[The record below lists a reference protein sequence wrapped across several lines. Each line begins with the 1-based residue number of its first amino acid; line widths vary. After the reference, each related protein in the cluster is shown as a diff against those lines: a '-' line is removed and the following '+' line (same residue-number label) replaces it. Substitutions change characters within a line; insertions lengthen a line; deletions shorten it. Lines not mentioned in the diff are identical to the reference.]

1 MEVIRIFTYIC
12 ITKQPVKKM
21 AHIKTENNKRKAG
34 RPQLEKT
41 KVVSL
46 RIRESVYDALKE
58 KYSKNW
64 MSLFQDFLRVY
75 KVFEDEQGNLKL
87 K

>member
-1 MEVIRIFTYIC
+1 
-12 ITKQPVKKM
+12 M
-21 AHIKTENNKRKAG
+21 AHIRTETNKKKAG

-41 KVVSL
+41 VVVSL
-46 RIRESVYDALKE
+46 RIRESIYIALKE
-58 KYSKNW
+58 KYTKNW

-75 KVFEDEQGNLKL
+75 KVMEDENGDLKL